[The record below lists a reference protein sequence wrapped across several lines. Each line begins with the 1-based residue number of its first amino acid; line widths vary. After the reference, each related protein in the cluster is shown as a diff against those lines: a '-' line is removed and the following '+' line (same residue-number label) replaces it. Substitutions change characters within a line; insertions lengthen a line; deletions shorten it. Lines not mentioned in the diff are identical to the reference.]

1 MEERPGR
8 KYKRH
13 LGNKVVRRRII
24 SDNMFQGTTLNRQ
37 ANALTQSQALAD
49 IAAKKAA
56 HLRGKSKK
64 VSFALLSSHVAV
76 VIGIVG
82 IIALGY
88 KAPVEASPSLA
99 AQTVLEQSS
108 TSVDQIAAAT
118 VASTVAQT
126 LDLSVQ
132 DNVQN
137 LAVSLNAKTELA
149 QTDSNILSKPQII
162 EQNSGRKGVTAY
174 TTPAA
179 ETVQSVAAKFGVS
192 EDTIRWANN
201 LTSDALPAGKG
212 LSIPGTTGVVY
223 TVKSGDSVAALADKY
238 KADVDRIVTY
248 NDLELT
254 GLSAGAQIVI
264 PGGILPATE
273 RPGYIAPA
281 SRYGAAS
288 VASSIRVTV
297 FGGNGYAYGYCTW
310 YAFNRRAELGRP
322 IGSNWGNAVTWASYA
337 AAGGFRVNKTP
348 APGAIIQNGGGY
360 GHVGIV
366 EAVNADGSLTVS
378 DMNYRGW
385 NVISTR
391 TVPASQIGAYNYI
404 H

>member
-1 MEERPGR
+1 MGV
-8 KYKRH
+8 
-13 LGNKVVRRRII
+13 L
-24 SDNMFQGTTLNRQ
+24 SQGQ
-37 ANALTQSQALAD
+37 ALTD
-49 IAAKKAA
+49 IAAKKATR
-56 HLRGKSKK
+56 LRGRSKK
-64 VSFALLSSHVAV
+64 VNMALVGSHVAV

-82 IIALGY
+82 IVAFGY
-88 KAPVEASPSLA
+88 KAPVEASPGLA
-99 AQTVLEQSS
+99 AQNVLEQPN

-126 LDLSVQ
+126 LDLAVQ

-162 EQNSGRKGVTAY
+162 EQNSGRKGVTTY
-174 TTPAA
+174 TASGV
-179 ETVQSVAAKFGVS
+179 ESVQSVAARFGVS

-201 LTSDALPAGKG
+201 LTTDAIAPGKV
-212 LSIPGTTGVVY
+212 LHIPGTTGVVY
-223 TVKSGDSVAALADKY
+223 TVKAGDSAASLADKY
-238 KADVDRIVTY
+238 KADADRIVTY

-254 GLSAGAQIVI
+254 GLSAGAVIVI
-264 PGGILPATE
+264 PGGILPANE
-273 RPGYIAPA
+273 RPGYVAPS
-281 SRYGAAS
+281 SRYSGSITISS
-288 VASSIRVTV
+288 VRPTV

-337 AAGGFRVNKTP
+337 RAAGFRVDKTP
-348 APGAIIQNGGGY
+348 APGAVIQNGGGY

-366 EAVNADGSLTVS
+366 EQVRPDGSLLVS
-378 DMNYRGW
+378 DMNYRAW

-391 TVPASQIGAYNYI
+391 EIPASQVGSFSYI

>member
-1 MEERPGR
+1 MRR
-8 KYKRH
+8 

-24 SDNMFQGTTLNRQ
+24 SDNMFQGTALNRQ
-37 ANALTQSQALAD
+37 VNALSQSQALAD
-49 IAAKKAA
+49 IATKKAA

-82 IIALGY
+82 IVAFGY

-99 AQTVLEQSS
+99 AQTVLEQPN

-149 QTDSNILSKPQII
+149 QTDSSILAKPQII
-162 EQNSGRKGVTAY
+162 EQNSGRKGVTPY
-174 TTPAA
+174 TTTGND
-179 ETVQSVAAKFGVS
+179 TVQAIAAKFGVS

-201 LTSDALPAGKG
+201 LTSDAIPANKV
-212 LSIPGTTGVVY
+212 IYVPGTTGVVY
-223 TVKSGDSVAALADKY
+223 NIKAGDSVAALADKY
-238 KADVDRIVTY
+238 KADADRIVTY

-254 GLSAGAQIVI
+254 GLSAGAQIII
-264 PGGILPATE
+264 PGGIVPANE
-273 RPGYIAPA
+273 RPGYTAPA
-281 SRYGAAS
+281 SRYGSAS
-288 VASSIRVTV
+288 VTVTTNRVTV

-310 YAFNRRAELGRP
+310 YAFNRRAEMGRP

-337 AAGGFRVNKTP
+337 ASSGFKVNKTP
-348 APGAIIQNGGGY
+348 APGAVIQNGGGY

-391 TVPASQIGAYNYI
+391 TVPASQVTAFNYI

>member
-1 MEERPGR
+1 
-8 KYKRH
+8 
-13 LGNKVVRRRII
+13 
-24 SDNMFQGTTLNRQ
+24 MFQGSALNRPMGVVSQ
-37 ANALTQSQALAD
+37 GQSLAD

-56 HLRGKSKK
+56 RLRGRSKK
-64 VSFALLSSHVAV
+64 VSMALIGSHVAV

-82 IIALGY
+82 IVAFGY
-88 KAPVEASPSLA
+88 KAPVEASPGLA
-99 AQTVLEQSS
+99 AQNVLEQPN

-126 LDLSVQ
+126 LDLAVQ

-149 QTDSNILSKPQII
+149 QTDSSILSKPQII
-162 EQNSGRKGVTAY
+162 EQNSGRKGITTY
-174 TTPAA
+174 TTAGA
-179 ETVQSVAAKFGVS
+179 ESVQSVAARFGVS
-192 EDTIRWANN
+192 EDTIRWANK
-201 LTSDALPAGKG
+201 LTSDAIAPGK
-212 LSIPGTTGVVY
+212 LLYIPGTTGVVY
-223 TVKSGDSVAALADKY
+223 IVKVGDSVAALADKY
-238 KADVDRIVTY
+238 KADPDRIVTY

-264 PGGILPATE
+264 PGGILPANE
-273 RPGYIAPA
+273 RPGYIAPS
-281 SRYGAAS
+281 SRYGGSITISS
-288 VASSIRVTV
+288 VRPTV

-337 AAGGFRVNKTP
+337 AAGGYKVNKTP
-348 APGAIIQNGGGY
+348 APGAVIQNGGGY

-366 EAVNADGSLTVS
+366 EEVRADGSLLVS

-391 TVPASQIGAYNYI
+391 IIAPSQVGGFNYI